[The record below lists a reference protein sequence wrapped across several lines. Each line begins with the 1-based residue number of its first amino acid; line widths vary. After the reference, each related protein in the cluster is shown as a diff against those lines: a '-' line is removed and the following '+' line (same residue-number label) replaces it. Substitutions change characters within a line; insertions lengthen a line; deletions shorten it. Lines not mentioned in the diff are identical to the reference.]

1 MTPLLSLT
9 IACYILVRLAQIY
22 LEKMEHPVTRWLAL
36 FVVIL
41 AAYSIVVMVEQES
54 STLFRLRSSLRLV
67 FALVGIS

>member
-9 IACYILVRLAQIY
+9 IACYILVRLVQIS

-54 STLFRLRSSLRLV
+54 STLFRLPSSWRLV
-67 FALVGIS
+67 FDRIGIS

>member
-9 IACYILVRLAQIY
+9 IACYILVRLVQIS
-22 LEKMEHPVTRWLAL
+22 LEKMEHPFTRWLAL

-54 STLFRLRSSLRLV
+54 STLFRLPSSWWLV
-67 FALVGIS
+67 FDRVGIS

>member
-9 IACYILVRLAQIY
+9 IACYILVRLVQIS

-54 STLFRLRSSLRLV
+54 STLFCLPSSWRLV
-67 FALVGIS
+67 FDRAGIS